1 MLVRRNW
8 VLRLSDRLVWDVIRI
23 GREQFK
29 VKSSKLKVESSDN
42 EKSWLTGGDEMKRML
57 VLEKEAP

>member
-1 MLVRRNW
+1 
-8 VLRLSDRLVWDVIRI
+8 VWDVIRI

-29 VKSSKLKVESSDN
+29 VKSSKLKVESSEN